1 MSNAKSKA
9 NCSVLHP
16 FVRDIKPVLIAK
28 SKAISKMKMKKAKKR
43 GEGSNFVGVYLSY
56 ARYKKDKQRKRWGL
70 MGSTDEDENGKT
82 EEWSNYAGI

>member
-1 MSNAKSKA
+1 
-9 NCSVLHP
+9 
-16 FVRDIKPVLIAK
+16 
-28 SKAISKMKMKKAKKR
+28 MKMKKAKKR

-82 EEWSNYAGI
+82 VGMV